1 MKGNHRR
8 LVGTAVCILVSG
20 MAHAQSNVTLSGLL
34 GVGVS
39 YTSNAGS
46 VGKGLVQE
54 GGTHAVPFIAMSGRE
69 VIDADTAAIF
79 RVSKYVFLDSG
90 TSTPFESYVGLS
102 SARVGTLT
110 LGSMYD
116 LMADLVPFTS
126 ERYTSL
132 LATHPGNLDRTV
144 GNALNSTIK
153 YKSPTYG
160 GFQFGA
166 MYGIG
171 SAASTTNIGRVIGA
185 EVSYT
190 ANPWQA
196 VAVWESVNGVP
207 YTPGTKLGVSQLY
220 GINLTQT
227 PNAAVFQ
234 NQNTGSVGVAYVNHG
249 WRVMS
254 NYSYTRLQALGDS
267 ATAQSID
274 VGAYKYVTSAL
285 RLGGGYSYTK
295 LESYKWNQL
304 HAHADYALSKRTSL
318 YVLGVLQ
325 IAGSGQRAVMR
336 NQPVAAGPRQAVLET
351 GITHLF

>member
-1 MKGNHRR
+1 MKASHRR
-8 LVGTAVCILVSG
+8 SIGMVICALASG
-20 MAHAQSNVTLSGLL
+20 AAQAQSNVTLSGLL

-39 YTSNAGS
+39 YTSNASASG
-46 VGKGLVQE
+46 GGLFQE
-54 GGTHAVPFIAMSGRE
+54 NGTHAVPFIAMSGRE
-69 VIDADTAAIF
+69 AIDGDTAAIF
-79 RVSKYVFLDSG
+79 RLSKYAFLDTG
-90 TSTPFESYVGLS
+90 MSTPFESFVGLS

-144 GNALNSTIK
+144 GNSLNSTIK
-153 YKSPTYG
+153 YKSPTYA

-171 SAASTTNIGRVIGA
+171 SSGSTTNIGRVIGA
-185 EVSYT
+185 EISYT
-190 ANPWQA
+190 GNPWQA

-207 YTPGTKLGVSQLY
+207 YTPGTKLGVPRLY
-220 GINLTQT
+220 GIDLTQT
-227 PNAAVFQ
+227 PNAALFQ
-234 NQNTGSVGVAYVNHG
+234 NQNTGSVGVAYVNDG
-249 WRVMS
+249 WRVMG
-254 NYSYTRLQALGDS
+254 NYSYTRLLALGTS

-274 VGAYKYVTSAL
+274 VGAYKYITPAL

-295 LESYKWNQL
+295 LDSYKWNQL
-304 HAHADYALSKRTSL
+304 HAHADYALSKRTGL

-325 IAGSGQRAVMR
+325 VAGEGQRAVMR
-336 NQPVAAGPRQAVLET
+336 NQPLAAGPRQTVLET
-351 GITHLF
+351 GITHVF